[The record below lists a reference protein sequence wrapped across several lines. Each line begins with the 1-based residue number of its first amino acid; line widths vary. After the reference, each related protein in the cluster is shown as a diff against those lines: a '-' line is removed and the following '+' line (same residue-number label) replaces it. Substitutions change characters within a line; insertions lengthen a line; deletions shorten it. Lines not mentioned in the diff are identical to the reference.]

1 MTSRDH
7 ARHLLLV
14 LLANER
20 RETPVRERM
29 DLAGEA
35 DARRTVTDTAVL
47 ETGAG
52 MDALAEV
59 RDADGE
65 WRMWAPA
72 SPAWGATRTS

>member
-7 ARHLLLV
+7 ARQLLLV

-20 RETPVRERM
+20 REAPVRERG

-35 DARRTVTDTAVL
+35 DARRTVTEAAVA

-65 WRMWAPA
+65 WRMWAST